1 MMPKILIII
10 IFFLLSLILYTS
22 DYFIYPINEVEIT
35 STSSNYNNE
44 KINDIVVSI
53 QGQDLLSL
61 DLSDIKRRIR
71 SDGWIRDVE
80 IKKSFPDKLEI
91 FVTPQ
96 QPYAI
101 YNSKI
106 MMKDGSVINATPMTV
121 DLPIITDYTHDSSS
135 SMNTMILTEKLLQK
149 INLDIKKIEIHASL
163 IKIYT
168 STNILISDRDNYEAN
183 LNRLVLTFT
192 DLQKLF
198 KRDIKSIDMRY
209 SNGFAIK

>member
-1 MMPKILIII
+1 MPKIFIII
-10 IFFLLSLILYTS
+10 IFFLLSLILYIS
-22 DYFIYPINEVEIT
+22 DYFVYPIDEVEIT
-35 STSSNYNNE
+35 STSSNYDNE

-61 DLSDIKRRIR
+61 DLSDIKRNIR
-71 SDGWIRDVE
+71 SDGWIKDVE

-91 FVTPQ
+91 IIIPQ

-106 MMKDGSVINATPMTV
+106 MMTDGTIIKASSLPP
-121 DLPIITDYTHDSSS
+121 DLPIIIDHTHDSLS
-135 SMNTMILTEKLLQK
+135 SMNTMILTGKLLQK
-149 INLDIKKIEIHASL
+149 IDLDIKKIEIYDSL
-163 IKIYT
+163 IKVFT
-168 STNILISDRDNYEAN
+168 STNILISDRDNYEVN
-183 LNRLVLTFT
+183 LNRLVLSFQ
-192 DLQKLF
+192 DLKKLF

>member
-1 MMPKILIII
+1 MPKILILTI
-10 IFFLLSLILYTS
+10 IFILSFILYVS
-22 DYFIYPINEVEIT
+22 DYFVYPINVVEIT
-35 STSSNYNNE
+35 STSSNYDNE
-44 KINDIVVSI
+44 KINDIVLSI

-61 DLSDIKRRIR
+61 DLNVIKSNIR

-91 FVTPQ
+91 IIISQ
-96 QPYAI
+96 EPYAI

-106 MMKDGSVINATPMTV
+106 MMTDGTIIEASLLPT
-121 DLPIITDYTHDSSS
+121 DLPIIHDHTYDSLG
-135 SMNTMILTEKLLQK
+135 SMNTMILTGNLLQK
-149 INLDIKKIEIHASL
+149 LDLDIKKIEIHNSL
-163 IKIYT
+163 IKVFT
-168 STNILISDRDNYEAN
+168 STNILISDRDNYEVN
-183 LNRLVLTFT
+183 LNRLVLSFK